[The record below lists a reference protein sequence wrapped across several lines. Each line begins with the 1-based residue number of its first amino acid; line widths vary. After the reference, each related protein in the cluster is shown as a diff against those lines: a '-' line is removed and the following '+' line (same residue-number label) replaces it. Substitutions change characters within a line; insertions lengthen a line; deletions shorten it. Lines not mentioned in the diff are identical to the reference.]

1 MKKVSVIIN
10 CHNGEKYLKKCISSV
25 VNQKYQNFEII
36 FFDNFSSDK
45 SKNIAIDFKDERLK
59 YFFSKKKVPLY
70 QARNEALQ
78 VATGEIIAF
87 LDVDDWWNENYLLS
101 REELFD
107 NGNYDYFYSIVFM
120 FYEKSKK
127 FKKYKNYQ
135 LPSGKIYKS
144 LAEDYFVII
153 SGLMVKKKIF
163 KEVGYFNDK
172 LNIIGDFDFVM
183 RIAKKFN
190 AHALNEPSVYYRI
203 HKNNFSKLNS
213 EMFFKEFNYWFE
225 NQIKLENKDFY
236 ENKKY
241 FEKKL
246 LSFEIKNLLFNKN
259 KDFYL
264 LYKILK
270 YPEFFNKIKYL
281 IAFFTPKILIK
292 YFRK

>member
-107 NGNYDYFYSIVFM
+107 NGNYDYFYSNVFM

-246 LSFEIKNLLFNKN
+246 LSFEIKK
-259 KDFYL
+259 
-264 LYKILK
+264 
-270 YPEFFNKIKYL
+270 
-281 IAFFTPKILIK
+281 FT
-292 YFRK
+292 F

>member
-36 FFDNFSSDK
+36 FFDNFSSDQ
-45 SKNIAIDFKDERLK
+45 SKKIATDFKDQRLK

-70 QARNEALQ
+70 QARNEALKE
-78 VATGEIIAF
+78 TDGEIIAF
-87 LDVDDWWNENYLLS
+87 LDVDDWWDENYLSS
-101 REELFD
+101 REELLD
-107 NGNYDYFYSIVFM
+107 NENFDYFYSNVFM

-127 FKKYKNYQ
+127 YEKYKKYF

-153 SGLMVKKKIF
+153 SGLMIKKKVF
-163 KEVGYFNDK
+163 KELGSFNDK

-183 RIAKKFN
+183 KIAKTFN
-190 AHALNEPSVYYRI
+190 AHAINKPLVYYRI
-203 HKNNFSKLNS
+203 HENNFSKLHT

-225 NQIKLENKDFY
+225 NQIKLGNDDFF

-246 LSFEIKNLLFNKN
+246 SSFEINYLLIN
-259 KDFYL
+259 KDKNFYL
-264 LYKILK
+264 LQKIFK
-270 YPEFFNKIKYL
+270 YPEFFKKIKYF
-281 IAFFTPKILIK
+281 IAFLTPKIIIR

>member
-107 NGNYDYFYSIVFM
+107 NGNYDYFYSNVFM

-270 YPEFFNKIKYL
+270 YPEF
-281 IAFFTPKILIK
+281 LIK
-292 YFRK
+292 

>member
-107 NGNYDYFYSIVFM
+107 NGNYDYFYSNVFM

-281 IAFFTPKILIK
+281 IAFFIPKILIK

>member
-107 NGNYDYFYSIVFM
+107 NGNYDYFYSNVFM

>member
-1 MKKVSVIIN
+1 
-10 CHNGEKYLKKCISSV
+10 
-25 VNQKYQNFEII
+25 
-36 FFDNFSSDK
+36 
-45 SKNIAIDFKDERLK
+45 
-59 YFFSKKKVPLY
+59 
-70 QARNEALQ
+70 
-78 VATGEIIAF
+78 
-87 LDVDDWWNENYLLS
+87 
-101 REELFD
+101 
-107 NGNYDYFYSIVFM
+107 M

>member
-107 NGNYDYFYSIVFM
+107 NGNYDYFYSNVFM

-270 YPEFFNKIKYL
+270 YPEFFNKKKYL